1 MLYKNLGNKNGVL
14 TIGGVESNYLASK
27 YGTPLYVLDENMI
40 RENASSYVSALKEY
54 APEGSMP
61 FFASKACSFKEIY
74 RIIGSTGMGTDLV
87 SPGEIYTAH
96 SVGFDMKNSV
106 FHGNCKKNEDIRYAL
121 DTGVGYFTS
130 DTFEELDALQRIAS
144 EYNVK
149 QKVLIRVTPGV
160 DAHTHAAVTTG
171 NVDSK
176 FGFPMFSGDA
186 LAAVRKAAS
195 LPNIEF
201 CGLHYHIGSQIF
213 ELEPFFKAADVA
225 VDFIASCGVE
235 CKILNVGGGF
245 GVAYAE
251 DEETMDIRS
260 NVKAL
265 CDHIRSR
272 CAEKGVKMP
281 VIFMEPGRSI
291 AANAGT
297 TLYTVGSTKHIPGIR
312 DYVAID
318 GGMTDNP
325 RYALYQSR
333 YTLCNALKLNEKADH
348 VCTVAGRC
356 CESGDLIQENV
367 PLAKPVR
374 GDIIAVFGTGAY
386 NFSMES
392 TYNRNCRIPVVI
404 IKDGEDRLAVKR
416 ETFEMLTSRE
426 I

>member
-1 MLYKNLGNKNGVL
+1 MLYKNLENKNGVL
-14 TIGGVESNYLASK
+14 TIGGADSGLLAGK
-27 YGTPLYVLDENMI
+27 YGTPLYILDESVI
-40 RENASSYVSALKEY
+40 RENASAYVNALKDF

-74 RIIGSTGMGTDLV
+74 RIIGSEGMGTDLV
-87 SPGEIYTAH
+87 SPGEIYTAS
-96 SVGFDMKNSV
+96 SVGFDMSRSV
-106 FHGNCKKNEDIRYAL
+106 FHGNCKKDADIEYAL
-121 DTGVGYFTS
+121 DEKVGYFTS
-130 DTFEELDALQRIAS
+130 DTFEELEALQKIAS
-144 EYNVK
+144 ERNVV

-160 DAHTHAAVTTG
+160 DAHTHAAITTG

-186 LAAVRKAAS
+186 LEAVKLASS

-225 VDFIASCGVE
+225 VDFIAASGIGCRV
-235 CKILNVGGGF
+235 LNIGGGF
-245 GVAYAE
+245 GVAYTE
-251 DEETMDIRS
+251 DEKTMDIRS

-291 AANAGT
+291 VANAGT

-325 RYALYQSR
+325 RYALYQSK

-367 PLAKPVR
+367 PLAKPER

-404 IKDGEDRLAVKR
+404 IKDGVDRLAVKR